1 MKFLGLFFILFGLV
15 FGGIGGSLALTQHRK
30 IVSYLPVEATVIS
43 SRVVVRRSS
52 KSTSYAPAVV
62 YRFTAKGRDWQGRDV
77 FPIGQSGSRSWAAG
91 VAASYRAGR
100 KTQAYYD
107 PANPVNSFLIR
118 HYSFFPY
125 IFFLLGMGFSSA
137 GVAILIGRGSPAK
150 KPAQPIE
157 GVSGWYEVAATSTIA
172 DRRRAALIG
181 TILWGALGVASIGH
195 YFFCAEPPYETTA
208 YVFSSIYGAVGCVG
222 VGLFLYYLFLGRNVS
237 DARFYVTAPKFA
249 LGGTATIG
257 VQQEV
262 RRTVQ
267 VIEGKIGLV
276 LVESRKERRGSKTTY
291 VTSKVWEE
299 WVSPVENREIVAGD
313 TIKMSWTVT
322 LPTDQPPSTTP
333 SQKGYPRHLWRFEV
347 IVRLA
352 GSPDYR
358 ARFPIIV
365 EPASEATGVG
375 ENRRAEERPA

>member
-1 MKFLGLFFILFGLV
+1 MRFLGFFFILFGLI
-15 FGGIGGSLALTQHRK
+15 FGGIGGSLVVTQHRK
-30 IVSYLPVEATVIS
+30 IISYLPVEATVVS
-43 SRVVVRRSS
+43 SRVVVRHSGRSR
-52 KSTSYAPAVV
+52 SYAPVV
-62 YRFTAKGRDWQGRDV
+62 LYRYRAKGRDWQGDDV
-77 FPIGQSGSRSWAAG
+77 FPIRQSGSRSWAAS
-91 VAASYRAGR
+91 VAGSYRAGR
-100 KTQAYYD
+100 RTQAYYD
-107 PANPVNSFLIR
+107 PKNPSNSFLVR

-125 IFFLLGMGFSSA
+125 LFVLLGIGFSSA
-137 GVAILIGRGSPAK
+137 GVAILLGRGSPAK

-157 GVSGWYEVAATSTIA
+157 GVSGWYEVEATSTIA
-172 DRRRAALIG
+172 GRRRGALVA
-181 TILWGALGVASIGH
+181 TMLWGVLGVVGIGH

-208 YVFSSIYGAVGCVG
+208 YVFSSIYGVIGCVG
-222 VGLFLYYLFLGRNVS
+222 VGLFIYYLFLGRNVS

-262 RRTVQ
+262 HRTVR

-276 LVESRKERRGSKTTY
+276 LLESRKERRGSKTTY

-299 WVSPVENREIVAGD
+299 WISPIENREVSAGD
-313 TIKMSWTVT
+313 SIKMSWTIT
-322 LPTDQPPSTTP
+322 LPADQPPSTIP

-365 EPASEATGVG
+365 EPASEVTSVG
-375 ENRRAEERPA
+375 ENHRVGERPA